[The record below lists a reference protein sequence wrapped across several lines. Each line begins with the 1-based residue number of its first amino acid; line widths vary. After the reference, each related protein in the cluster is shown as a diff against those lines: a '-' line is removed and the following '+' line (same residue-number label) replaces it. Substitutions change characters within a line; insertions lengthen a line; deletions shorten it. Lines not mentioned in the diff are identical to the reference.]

1 MKVRN
6 NSVDSKERQGEYCKG
21 SQYGQNLM
29 TDKGRM
35 EREKVEIMIIP
46 EFLVFIVRRQ
56 RSS

>member
-1 MKVRN
+1 
-6 NSVDSKERQGEYCKG
+6 
-21 SQYGQNLM
+21 M